1 MMRTLVPLVLAA
13 LIQAPA
19 AQAQVMG
26 DPEVIRLLM
35 TDFGLPA
42 KLTTDGAGDPL
53 IESRIDGTSFQVYFY
68 QCEKT
73 CGAIQFS
80 AGFDLDDSMPESMA
94 NRWNREKRFGK
105 VWLDETGDPFIEM
118 DIGVAGDGI
127 GRKNFDDALD
137 AWRIV
142 LSDFRD
148 FIDW

>member
-13 LIQAPA
+13 LMQTPA

-26 DPEVIRLLM
+26 DPEVIRLM
-35 TDFGLPA
+35 MMDFGLPT
-42 KLTTDGAGDPL
+42 KLTTDAAGDPL

-73 CGAIQFS
+73 CAAIQFS
-80 AGFDLDDSMPESMA
+80 AGFDLDDSMSESMA

-137 AWRIV
+137 TWRIV